1 MCCKAEAEIVEKCS
15 MGEVLAVCISEV
27 RGTSKHPV
35 KRIRLIPGHGIEGDA
50 HAGNWHRQVSLLAEE
65 SVEQMQSRVDLVL
78 RPGDF
83 AENILTRGMALKNL
97 PVGTLLRLGS
107 ALGEVTQIGKECH
120 ADCAIR
126 QQVGDCV
133 MPREGIFLRVLQEG
147 WVQAGDSLEIVKKIE
162 K

>member
-1 MCCKAEAEIVEKCS
+1 
-15 MGEVLAVCISEV
+15 
-27 RGTSKHPV
+27 
-35 KRIRLIPGHGIEGDA
+35 
-50 HAGNWHRQVSLLAEE
+50 
-65 SVEQMQSRVDLVL
+65 MQSRVDLVL
-78 RPGDF
+78 HPGDF
-83 AENILTRGMALKNL
+83 AENILTRGMDLKNL

-147 WVQAGDSLEIVKKIE
+147 WVQAGDSFEIVKKAE